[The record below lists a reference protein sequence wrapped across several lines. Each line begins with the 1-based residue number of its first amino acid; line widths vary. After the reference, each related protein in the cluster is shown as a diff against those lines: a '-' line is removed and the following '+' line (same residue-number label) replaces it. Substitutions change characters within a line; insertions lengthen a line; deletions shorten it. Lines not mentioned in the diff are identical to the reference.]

1 MMLFF
6 VRVGNIP
13 QKQDAIFTRLLTNKL
28 VLPAGV
34 NFNSVSLYY
43 DRNVIFFGRGGL
55 GNQRP
60 KKIKVMHKV
69 KQQKK

>member
-6 VRVGNIP
+6 VTVGNIP
-13 QKQDAIFTRLLTNKL
+13 QKQDAIFTQLLTNKL

-43 DRNVIFFGRGGL
+43 DVRGGL
-55 GNQRP
+55 GN
-60 KKIKVMHKV
+60 
-69 KQQKK
+69 